1 MSRTSHTDNISRMAG
16 DDMKKTFQLPLVP
29 GTTCGE
35 ELLRRN
41 YRRAQ
46 LFGHKHEKSAKSES
60 VPIDYS
66 STLNLGVS
74 RTINGP
80 NSPLKPG
87 QRTNLGVSA
96 SGSMTA
102 AQQNGN
108 APPDLDRQ
116 VLRFFGFFRESVAE
130 SNIERERIR
139 KITIQYFLEDH
150 TICVSEPRQDNA
162 GIPQG
167 TMVKRHI
174 IPTPSGNGSITFD
187 MLNVGETVTFYGRTY
202 YLVDADA
209 FTRGFLESIGR
220 EVPEAISYPDDAHT
234 ALRTRPAKTNTIRSI
249 ASTYTSGQ
257 ARAAKQFFDND
268 GNVLRCDAIWD
279 DTKALHGTLHRLVL
293 YYFLADNTIQ
303 VVEKAAPNDGKDP
316 FPSFIKRQKITKPKG
331 SKFEN
336 MNCSLTFQGKDENNN
351 YYTETDLQI
360 GNTLSLFGRDIKII
374 DYDQHTRDY
383 LRTEYGITAY
393 NPLAEQ
399 FKEVPKPKIAHIP
412 PPHNGFGSEEDSLS
426 TWNKLEGKAPRKDDT
441 KFNEYGNSVV
451 KFSVKLENG
460 IITDEARR
468 FVLSCYLA
476 DDTVAIFEPVQR
488 NSGMVGGKFLQRQ
501 KVKNSATGKNF
512 VPSDFYVGAS
522 VVLNSFRF
530 KVLATDERSMSYME
544 QNSSSFP
551 KSNINAI
558 AHKIQAM
565 LMSSSTGLADAF
577 YAADKDGNGSLDY
590 KELVAMVRDLG
601 LDLSEQEVLTVLRYF
616 DRNGDAYIS
625 YEEFVARMMPEGST
639 VGQDS
644 RSWTQIH
651 AEMVNAEHDK
661 LSTHD
666 KVALQK
672 AKVETTTAAYGA
684 RAFMEA
690 YDNRRALFHQEFKFI
705 CDYSW
710 DEKISEK
717 EFRTCVR
724 DKLHLDLTDAQV
736 DALCVKLFPSGAR
749 RVTYEEFI
757 RLINSNSNR
766 DYNIK
771 QIRDRRM

>member
-1 MSRTSHTDNISRMAG
+1 MSRTSHTDKVSRMAG

-46 LFGHKHEKSAKSES
+46 LFGHKHEKSAKSDAI
-60 VPIDYS
+60 PIDYS
-66 STLNLGVS
+66 STLGVS
-74 RTINGP
+74 RSINGS
-80 NSPLKPG
+80 NSPLKGG
-87 QRTNLGVSA
+87 QRSNLGTHA

-102 AQQNGN
+102 AQQSGN
-108 APPDLDRQ
+108 APADLERQ

-130 SNIERERIR
+130 SNVERERIR

-150 TICVSEPRQDNA
+150 TLSVSEPRQDNA
-162 GIPQG
+162 GMPQG
-167 TMVKRHI
+167 TMVKRHVV
-174 IPTPSGNGSITFD
+174 PTPSGEGSITFN
-187 MLNVGETVTFYGRTY
+187 MLNVGETVSFYGRTY

-209 FTRGFLESIGR
+209 FTRGFLESIGC
-220 EVPEAISYPDDAHT
+220 EVPEAIPYPDDAHT
-234 ALRTRPAKTNTIRSI
+234 ALRTRPAKTNTVRSI

-303 VVEKAAPNDGKDP
+303 VVEKASANDGKDP
-316 FPSFIKRQKITKPKG
+316 FPSFIKRQKINKPKG
-331 SKFEN
+331 NKFEN
-336 MNCSLTFQGKDENNN
+336 LNCSLTFQGKDAGNT
-351 YYTETDLQI
+351 YYTEEDLVI
-360 GNTLSLFGRDIKII
+360 GNTLSLFGRNIKII
-374 DYDQHTRDY
+374 DYDQHTRDH
-383 LRTEYGITAY
+383 LRLNLGVTDYT
-393 NPLAEQ
+393 PQAEQ
-399 FKEVPKPKIAHIP
+399 YKVLPKAKVVHTP

-441 KFNEYGNSVV
+441 KFNQYGNSVV
-451 KFSVKLENG
+451 KFSVKLDNG
-460 IITDEARR
+460 IVTDEARR
-468 FVLSCYLA
+468 FVLSCFLA
-476 DDTVAIFEPVQR
+476 DDTVAVFEPVQR

-501 KVKNSATGKNF
+501 KVRNPATGKNY
-512 VPSDFYVGAS
+512 VPSDFFVGAS
-522 VVLNSFRF
+522 VVMNSFHF

-551 KSNINAI
+551 KSNINSI

-565 LMSSSTGLADAF
+565 LMSSQTGLGDAF
-577 YAADKDGNGSLDY
+577 YTADKDGNGALDY
-590 KELVAMVRDLG
+590 KEMVAMMRDLG
-601 LDLSEQEVLTVLRYF
+601 LELSEQEVLTVLRYF

-625 YEEFVARMMPEGST
+625 YEEFVSRMMPEGST
-639 VGQDS
+639 IGQDD
-644 RSWTQIH
+644 RDWKTIH
-651 AEMVNAEHDK
+651 SEMVNEEHDK

-690 YDNRRALFHQEFKFI
+690 YNNRRALFHQEFKFI

-717 EFRTCVR
+717 EFRTCVV
-724 DKLHLDLTDAQV
+724 DKLHLDLNDAQV
-736 DALCVKLFPSGAR
+736 DALCAKLFPSGAR

-766 DYNIK
+766 DYNLK